1 MLQKTLF
8 RLALVIG
15 RRLGPAAAAALL
27 GAARAW
33 LADPANEHHR
43 RRLVAMLRDL
53 SLRAGGHAGRMAQAA
68 AGQVESRRRSHA
80 AWEREMMAL
89 RHEVT
94 DHPTG
99 PVRAAAMEAYL
110 EQVAGGPRL
119 VAESARPAD
128 ARRAVL
134 RALDEEARSI
144 GADPLG
150 PDERRRALE
159 AVDAARAGC
168 YRVAREPG
176 GAA

>member
-1 MLQKTLF
+1 MLQRSLF

-43 RRLVAMLRDL
+43 QRLVAMLRDL
-53 SLRAGGHAGRMAQAA
+53 SVRAGGRAGRMAQAA
-68 AGQVESRRRSHA
+68 AGQVESRRRSLV
-80 AWEREMMAL
+80 AWERETMAL
-89 RHEVT
+89 RHDVT
-94 DHPTG
+94 EHPTG
-99 PVRAAAMEAYL
+99 PVRAAALDAYL
-110 EQVAGGPRL
+110 QQVAAGPRL
-119 VAESARPAD
+119 VAEAARPAD

-144 GADPLG
+144 AGDPLG

-159 AVDAARAGC
+159 AVEDARAGC
-168 YRVAREPG
+168 YRVARDGGG
-176 GAA
+176 GA